1 MLKHITVVAAALA
14 LVAAPRDADAQGMM
28 ERMKKRAEEAAKRKI
43 EQRVDQ
49 RAGEATDAALD
60 KVECAA
66 TDKACIDK
74 AKADGKTVVTSGTAA
89 AGEGA
94 ATGGATGG
102 SAARAAGAPSAGSAS
117 LRPGEG
123 AWANYDFKPG
133 DRVLFAD
140 DFSREE
146 VGNFPRSLTFKSG
159 SIDLVEWQ
167 GRRWLSAPGRA
178 EFHIPLAQPLPE
190 RYTVEFDLAG
200 SGNSMTMSFDGRT
213 TWGTRAPG
221 GDWLELNAHGGG
233 IRSTERQAMSEYG
246 VNTENTPVHVAVT
259 VDGDYAK
266 VYVNEKRIANVPN
279 AKLGRG
285 NVIYVDMNGWSEK
298 QPRMLANFRV
308 AAGGKKLYEAL
319 ASAGRV
325 ATQGIYFDT
334 GSDRIRPESSPTLK
348 EIGAMLSEHPE
359 LKLAIEGHTDNVG
372 AAAANTTL
380 SQQRADAVKAALV
393 ASYSV
398 DASRLTAKGLGAT
411 RPATGND
418 TPAGRQ
424 QNRRVE
430 LVKM

>member
-1 MLKHITVVAAALA
+1 MLKQLSLAVGSVVLLA
-14 LVAAPRDADAQGMM
+14 LPSEGDAQGMM
-28 ERMKKRAEEAAKRKI
+28 ERMKRRAEEAAKRKV

-49 RAGEATDAALD
+49 RAGQATDAALD
-60 KVECAA
+60 KVECVA
-66 TDKACIDK
+66 TDDACISK
-74 AKADGKTVVTSGTAA
+74 AKAEGKTVATTAAPAAAAPPAAASAGGAA
-89 AGEGA
+89 AGAA
-94 ATGGATGG
+94 ATVK
-102 SAARAAGAPSAGSAS
+102 
-117 LRPGEG
+117 PGEG

-133 DRVLFAD
+133 ERMLFAD
-140 DFSREE
+140 DFTQEE
-146 VGNFPRSLTFKSG
+146 VGNFPRRLEFKSG

-167 GRRWLSAPGRA
+167 GKRWLSAPSHA
-178 EFHIPLAQPLPE
+178 EFEIPLPQTLPE
-190 RYTVEFDLAG
+190 RYTVEFDVAG
-200 SGNSMTMSFDGRT
+200 SGNAMTMTLDGKPLG
-213 TWGTRAPG
+213 GTRAP
-221 GDWLELNAHGGG
+221 DSDYIQLNAHGGG
-233 IRSTERQAMSEYG
+233 IRSSQREASSEYG
-246 VNTENTPVHVAVT
+246 VSTEKTPVHVALT

-266 VYVNEKRIANVPN
+266 LYVNEKRISNVPN
-279 AKLGRG
+279 AKLGRA
-285 NVIYVDMNGWSEK
+285 NKIYVDINGWSAE

-372 AAAANTTL
+372 SAAANTTL

-393 ASYSV
+393 ASYGV
-398 DASRLTAKGLGAT
+398 AGERLTAKGLGAT
-411 RPATGND
+411 TPAAAND

-430 LVKM
+430 LVKI